1 MFSQDEDMANYTIRQ
16 NLNSLNI
23 QDAVIL
29 FIVTRIEEM
38 KVKCDQLST
47 NCLLV
52 SIILENC
59 RVYK

>member
-1 MFSQDEDMANYTIRQ
+1 MANYTIRQ